1 MGLIDSDWDRAIHDY
16 SCKKN
21 KERQDEIWSRFLRMY
36 KHKNGKDW
44 KPLI

>member
-1 MGLIDSDWDRAIHDY
+1 MGTIGSDWDNAIHDY

-21 KERQDEIWSRFLRMY
+21 KEKRDKIWNRFLRMY
-36 KHKNGKDW
+36 KHKTGKEW